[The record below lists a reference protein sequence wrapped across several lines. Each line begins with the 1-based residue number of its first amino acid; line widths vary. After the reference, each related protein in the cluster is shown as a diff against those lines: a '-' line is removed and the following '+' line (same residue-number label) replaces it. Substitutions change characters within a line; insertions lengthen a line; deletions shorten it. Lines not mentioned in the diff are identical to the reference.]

1 MCGRFALS
9 AKTDEIEKLLPEL
22 YSNKKIKPSYNIAP
36 TQEVAIVINK
46 NPKEITFAHWGLIP
60 SWAKDKSIGN
70 KMINARAETLQE
82 KATFKNLFSR
92 KRCLIIA
99 DGFFEW
105 KKVEGFKRKTPYFI
119 KMKTGE
125 PFTFA
130 GLWDTWK
137 NPENEMVTSTVIIT
151 TEPNAIMQPI
161 HNRMPVIILPEERKL
176 WLTEDIGSSDLAV
189 LLKPYTSDSM
199 LAYQVS
205 DAVNSPGNNSPLNI
219 EQINSHII
227 VD

>member
-22 YSNKKIKPSYNIAP
+22 YSSKDIKPNYNIAP
-36 TQEVAIVINK
+36 TNQVAVITNN
-46 NPKEITFAHWGLIP
+46 NPKEVTFAHWGLIP

-70 KMINARAETLQE
+70 KMINARAETLHE
-82 KATFKNLFSR
+82 KPSFRNLFSKR
-92 KRCLIIA
+92 RCLIIA
-99 DGFFEW
+99 DGFYEW
-105 KKVEGFKRKTPYFI
+105 KKTEGSKRKQPYFI

-137 NPENEMVTSTVIIT
+137 NPDGDMVTSTVIIT
-151 TEPNAIMQPI
+151 TDPNEIMTTI

-176 WLTEDIGSSDLAV
+176 WLSEIINNFELSK
-189 LLKPYTSDSM
+189 LLIPFPSDSM
-199 LAYQVS
+199 IAYPVS
-205 DAVNSPGNNSPLNI
+205 DLVNSPGFNSPQNI
-219 EQINSHII
+219 AGIENQ
-227 VD
+227 